1 MTGVLSHASGF
12 SNQSSIIML
21 TQKKNCA
28 VLKGMHTII
37 RLSTDKIHV
46 NRAVLIHISLIFMHG
61 MCVHEGNPT
70 TDLVF
75 NQSFYSE
82 GANDYSKCRQCVL
95 TFSSF
100 LLHAILPHFCRI
112 SWWAVDVFPRNTA
125 SEYSPFRILVS
136 VCVCVFVYS
145 LLPITTAATKL
156 QCI

>member
-12 SNQSSIIML
+12 SNQSSTIML
-21 TQKKNCA
+21 TEKKK
-28 VLKGMHTII
+28 LRSFKGECI
-37 RLSTDKIHV
+37 RLYGFQRIKFTLIEQSLFIFPSYLCMECV
-46 NRAVLIHISLIFMHG
+46 YMRGIQPPIWVLTNF
-61 MCVHEGNPT
+61 
-70 TDLVF
+70 F
-75 NQSFYSE
+75 FE

-100 LLHAILPHFCRI
+100 LLHAILAHFCRI